1 MSSMPTAR
9 RGAALSWHSFEG
21 WVGTRRSGVA
31 LFLIAGVAFALQ
43 SAVLPVGPGR
53 DMGRYVQA
61 FLQLGYHDPLLTSVA
76 DTRGPLASLG
86 VGVPLEL
93 GGTAAEVWLGLLY
106 AASIVAWSA
115 VAMHFGPRAAL
126 LTAAL
131 LLVSPP
137 YAILFHGLSSDSLV
151 AAAFAGWALLL
162 ARAILRPSLTTF
174 AVAGLGMGGLVLVR
188 PANQLLI
195 VITVLPFVIR
205 APWGD
210 RARWAAGFFI
220 ASTAVTQG
228 WKVVMTLRYGDA
240 TGLKPSGAFLA
251 VALVLAIL
259 LAPAPLKRWLVVAS
273 IPLVV
278 LGLVLRG
285 GVNPVRD
292 ARALAQSPPASV
304 FLFRAFEIDRIV
316 SPDNGPESRRLASV
330 VKHDL
335 LPREPYRSYG
345 VTLDDVFSSGSDR
358 IFGDVTGVSGGIDL
372 SAVTSEAIRTHPR
385 AFASGI
391 ARTARSLLWARVF
404 ASEGD
409 GQAEKQSLNGSPTDG
424 PFVVVNGRRLPAP
437 SEGQPIPASR
447 IGPVINTL
455 YGGAREVWRSPTEHS
470 FVFDDPRDEHRYE
483 AFQRDTDRLASRI
496 PTRSAN
502 ESLVHRLNQA
512 SRIFPPPFLWL
523 VVGAAA
529 LAIRRPS
536 RSLVAIGPAVAGLV
550 VILGTALVA
559 VAVSEYALPVT
570 PAFIL
575 LAAAGLVGADPQ
587 GTMWLRWRRRA
598 SADRRPLESCRR
610 GPRDA
615 P

>member
-1 MSSMPTAR
+1 MPTAHR
-9 RGAALSWHSFEG
+9 SEALSWHSFEG

-31 LFLIAGVAFALQ
+31 LFLIAGLAFALQ

-126 LTAAL
+126 LTAAF

-137 YAILFHGLSSDSLV
+137 YAILFHGLSSDSLF
-151 AAAFAGWALLL
+151 AAAFAAWALLL

-240 TGLKPSGAFLA
+240 TGLKPSGAFLV
-251 VALVLAIL
+251 VALVLAIP
-259 LAPAPLKRWLVVAS
+259 LAPAQLKRWLVVVS
-273 IPLVV
+273 IPLLV

-304 FLFRAFEIDRIV
+304 FLFRAFEVDRIV
-316 SPDNGPESRRLASV
+316 SPDNGPESRRLANV
-330 VKHDL
+330 VKHEL
-335 LPREPYRSYG
+335 LPKEPYRSYG

-372 SAVTSEAIRTHPR
+372 SAVTSEAIRAHPR

-404 ASEGD
+404 ASVSAPADDQG
-409 GQAEKQSLNGSPTDG
+409 EKQSPSASPSDG

-455 YGGAREVWRSPTEHS
+455 YGRAREVWRSPTEHS

-502 ESLVHRLNQA
+502 VSLVHRFNQA
-512 SRIFPPPFLWL
+512 SRIFPPPFVWL
-523 VVGAAA
+523 VAGALA
-529 LAIRRPS
+529 LAIRRPR
-536 RSLVAIGPAVAGLV
+536 RSLVAVGPAVAGLV
-550 VILGTALVA
+550 VIIGTSLVA
-559 VAVSEYALPVT
+559 VAVSEYSLPVT
-570 PAFIL
+570 PAFML
-575 LAAAGLVGADPQ
+575 LAAAGLAGRRDPE
-587 GTMWLRWRRRA
+587 
-598 SADRRPLESCRR
+598 P
-610 GPRDA
+610 GPR
-615 P
+615 PV